1 MLAWRNWN
9 KPPFVV
15 SSLTSTCLE
24 DFSFVEGIISS
35 SSSDFRILIMTSS
48 KEKLPG
54 PVNVIEVAEAKYKS
68 RSSSKKILKPEVT
81 SAWYIA
87 TEIVPTIAKAPNL
100 VAKPIISSQLPPIS
114 ENAAMYDKN
123 IGNGRCN
130 GLTKHQRSFLCLLI
144 FHNRDVWEQFQL

>member
-1 MLAWRNWN
+1 MFACKNWN
-9 KPPFVV
+9 KPPLLF
-15 SSLTSTCLE
+15 SSTWTSLA
-24 DFSFVEGIISS
+24 FFNFVEGMISS
-35 SSSDFRILIMTSS
+35 SSSDFKILIITSS

-54 PVNVIEVAEAKYKS
+54 PVNAIEVAEAKYKS
-68 RSSSKKILKPEVT
+68 KSSSKKILKPEVT

-100 VAKPIISSQLPPIS
+100 VAKPIISNQLPPIS

-130 GLTKHQRSFLCLLI
+130 GLTKASAKFSI
-144 FHNRDVWEQFQL
+144 FANFS

>member
-1 MLAWRNWN
+1 MFAWRNWN
-9 KPPFVV
+9 RPPLLV
-15 SSLTSTCLE
+15 SSLSSTSLVFL
-24 DFSFVEGIISS
+24 DFIVGMVSS
-35 SSSDFRILIMTSS
+35 SSSDFKILIMTSS

-54 PVNVIEVAEAKYKS
+54 PVNAIDVAEAKYKS

-100 VAKPIISSQLPPIS
+100 VAKPMISSQLPPIS

-123 IGNGRCN
+123 IGNGRWS
-130 GLTKHQRSFLCLLI
+130 GLTKASAKFSM
-144 FHNRDVWEQFQL
+144 FANFS